1 MANFLNLKEARL
13 KVSSVLDRNVK
24 EYGKNFL
31 TDGREDTCW
40 NSDQG
45 SPQFIIIDFEKE
57 VSINQIQLMFLGEA
71 QFSLISYFLLGSTF
85 SEKSN

>member
-1 MANFLNLKEARL
+1 MENLLDLKAARI

-24 EYGKNFL
+24 AYGKVYL

-45 SPQFIIIDFEKE
+45 SPQSIVIDFERD
-57 VSINQIQLMFLGEA
+57 VLIHQIQLMFQGKL
-71 QFSLISYFLLGSTF
+71 
-85 SEKSN
+85 